1 MIMAVNNPSLIL
13 IPRSDSSNPLSPTS
27 PPPVLTTAELLEANK
42 QKRLYAREEFLH
54 QNSSVKDSRNS
65 KSKPANDIG
74 RRRFRDSHQQDADAP
89 KRHDMRSASID
100 SEDVFSTGS
109 SSRRRM
115 SSPFS
120 LNNVLTA
127 SLKIPVQM
135 SNVSNVG
142 DEMVNIPY
150 IEDNSGEYSTTS
162 GEWLLIEVD
171 NGRSNKIECH
181 PRNGKERNWSIPGCP
196 DGLEKEQQ

>member
-1 MIMAVNNPSLIL
+1 MVIRC
-13 IPRSDSSNPLSPTS
+13 RSDSSNPLSPTS
-27 PPPVLTTAELLEANK
+27 PPPALTTAELLEANK

-54 QNSSVKDSRNS
+54 QNSSVKGDRQSAKL
-65 KSKPANDIG
+65 KSANDVG
-74 RRRFRDSHQQDADAP
+74 RRRFRDSHQQEEVS

-109 SSRRRM
+109 STRRRM

-150 IEDNSGEYSTTS
+150 IEDASGEYAATAGS
-162 GEWLLIEVD
+162 WLFRFRQEEDVSD
-171 NGRSNKIECH
+171 AKFYF
-181 PRNGKERNWSIPGCP
+181 
-196 DGLEKEQQ
+196 